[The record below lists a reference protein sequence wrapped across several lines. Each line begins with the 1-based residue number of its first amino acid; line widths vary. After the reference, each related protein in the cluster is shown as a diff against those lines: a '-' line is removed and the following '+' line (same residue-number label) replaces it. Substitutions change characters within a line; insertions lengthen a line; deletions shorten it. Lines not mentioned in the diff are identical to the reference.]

1 MGSYYVKGSDHIMNI
16 NWKVRIKNPVFWIT
30 VIPSI
35 VSLIYLVLATFGVT
49 PSITENAFTDA
60 LLALVNALTTVGIL
74 VDPTTKGVSDS
85 AQAMTYDKPK
95 SE

>member
-1 MGSYYVKGSDHIMNI
+1 MGSYYVKGSDYIMSI
-16 NWKVRIKNPVFWIT
+16 NWKVRIKNPVFWVT

-35 VSLIYLVLATFGVT
+35 VSLVYLALAAFGVT
-49 PSITENAFTDA
+49 PSITENAFIDA
-60 LLALVNALTTVGIL
+60 LLAVVGALTTVGVL

-85 AQAMTYDKPK
+85 KQAMTYNKPK

>member
-1 MGSYYVKGSDHIMNI
+1 MNI
-16 NWKVRIKNPVFWIT
+16 NWKVRIKNPVFWVT

-35 VSLIYLVLATFGVT
+35 VSLVYLALSTFGIT

-60 LLALVNALTTVGIL
+60 LLALVNALATVGIL

-85 AQAMTYDKPK
+85 TQAMTYNKPK
-95 SE
+95 SKQD

>member
-1 MGSYYVKGSDHIMNI
+1 MKI
-16 NWKVRIKNPVFWIT
+16 NWKVRIKNPVFWVT

-35 VSLIYLVLATFGVT
+35 VSAVYLVLAAFRVT
-49 PSITENAFTDA
+49 PSVTENVITDA
-60 LLALVNALTTVGIL
+60 LLAAVGALTTVGVL
-74 VDPTTKGVSDS
+74 VDPTTKGISDS

>member
-1 MGSYYVKGSDHIMNI
+1 MKGSDYIMSI
-16 NWKVRIKNPVFWIT
+16 NWKVRIKNPVFWVT

-35 VSLIYLVLATFGVT
+35 VSLIYLVLAAFGIT
-49 PSITENAFTDA
+49 PSITENVFIDA
-60 LLALVNALTTVGIL
+60 LLALIGALTTVGVL

>member
-1 MGSYYVKGSDHIMNI
+1 MKI
-16 NWKVRIKNPVFWIT
+16 NWKVRIKNPVFWVT

-35 VSLIYLVLATFGVT
+35 VSLVYLVLAAFDVT
-49 PSITENAFTDA
+49 PSVTENVIIDA
-60 LLALVNALTTVGIL
+60 VLVLINALTTVGIL

>member
-1 MGSYYVKGSDHIMNI
+1 MNI
-16 NWKVRIKNPVFWIT
+16 NWKVRIKNPVFWVT

-35 VSLIYLVLATFGVT
+35 VSVVYLVLSVFGAT
-49 PSITENAFTDA
+49 PSITENVIVDA
-60 LLALVNALTTVGIL
+60 LLAVVGALTTVGVL

-85 AQAMTYDKPK
+85 KQAMDYDKPK